1 MGSCPNSE
9 NSEEEHGCCTYSIK
23 RCKNYNIYKAY
34 KCIQKISDEIKFHD
48 IIKKDKMYLICT
60 HSIQYFI
67 NSIEKFSKETK
78 KDIIKQLDDDDPL
91 KYNFD
96 NMEFIDYENYANKN
110 EFIIADKEFF
120 EIVKKE
126 QNKDENK
133 SVIIDIDKKNKIE
146 QIEFP
151 GHKKLNFIKLDNFNL
166 CYRFNFNIIINNN
179 LKKSIDLDSKTIVE
193 ENAINTYNYKNPINY
208 VNLYKKGD

>member
-9 NSEEEHGCCTYSIK
+9 NSEEKYGCCTYSIK

-34 KCIQKISDEIKFHD
+34 KCIQKISDEIQFHD
-48 IIKKDKMYLICT
+48 IIKKDKMYLIYT

-67 NSIEKFSKETK
+67 NRIENFSNETK

-96 NMEFIDYENYANKN
+96 KLEFIDYENCKNKN
-110 EFIIADKEFF
+110 EFIIADKEFL

-126 QNKDENK
+126 ENKDENK

-151 GHKKLNFIKLDNFNL
+151 ENKKHDFIKLDNFNL
-166 CYRFNFNIIINNN
+166 CYRFDFKTTTNNN
-179 LKKSIDLDSKTIVE
+179 LKNSTDLDTNTIVK
-193 ENAINTYNYKNPINY
+193 ENNINRNINFANPIIFNNVY
-208 VNLYKKGD
+208 

>member
-9 NSEEEHGCCTYSIK
+9 NSEEKYGCCTYSIK

-34 KCIQKISDEIKFHD
+34 KCIQKISDEIQFHD
-48 IIKKDKMYLICT
+48 IIKKDKMYLIYKD
-60 HSIQYFI
+60 SIQYFI
-67 NSIEKFSKETK
+67 KRIENFSKETK
-78 KDIIKQLDDDDPL
+78 QDIIKQLDDDDPL

-96 NMEFIDYENYANKN
+96 KLEFIDYEHCTNKN
-110 EFIIADKEFF
+110 EFIIADKDFL

-126 QNKDENK
+126 ENKDENK

-151 GHKKLNFIKLDNFNL
+151 EHKKHDFIKSDNFNL
-166 CYRFNFNIIINNN
+166 CYRLVTNLKNSTDLNTKTIIIKNNINRNNN
-179 LKKSIDLDSKTIVE
+179 FEI
-193 ENAINTYNYKNPINY
+193 P
-208 VNLYKKGD
+208 